1 MYIGELLFVPQIN
14 ALTDFPI
21 KTASILKRGIHHLA
35 RLFQL
40 RQSPGNNVSFLVQEY
55 QPVVHPLPRLCG
67 LVLGPDLPHDD
78 KRCVGNLGYSA
89 SRILTEISLL
99 IPAFSLLSAPP

>member
-1 MYIGELLFVPQIN
+1 MNVS
-14 ALTDFPI
+14 TDFPV
-21 KTASILKRGIHHLA
+21 KTALILKRGIHHLA

-40 RQSPGNNVSFLVQEY
+40 RQSPGNNASFLVQEY

-89 SRILTEISLL
+89 VRILIGLSLL
-99 IPAFSLLSAPP
+99 IPAFSLLSAPS